1 MQCDGQDHRAF
12 ILDLSPNGLF
22 IQTPK
27 AIDPGTE
34 VSVQFRVPVEGT
46 EIDLRA
52 KVARSKRVPPRL
64 ATVTT
69 PGIGLRISSA
79 PAAYYEYLA
88 RLVAGE
94 KTEKKAAAP
103 EAETQATETSGDSE
117 PRYRVRA
124 QLSGGSRSRSL
135 VVWASTAM
143 EARQEALSELD
154 EGWKILSVEPF

>member
-1 MQCDGQDHRAF
+1 MQCDGQDQRAF

-22 IQTPK
+22 NQTPK
-27 AIDPGTE
+27 AIDPGNE
-34 VSVQFRVPVEGT
+34 VAVQFRVPVEGT

-88 RLVAGE
+88 RLIAGE
-94 KTEKKAAAP
+94 KTEKQKSAP
-103 EAETQATETSGDSE
+103 APQATETPEDSE